1 MSSAPKRRP
10 SRSLAVRLSLN
21 YAACCCISMVAVLA
35 VSYLFL
41 EGSLRQRMDAD
52 LAEEVVEYGALLKTQ
67 SLAILED
74 VLKREAFSEGTDQV
88 FFQILDERGAIVI
101 STDTSSWHGFVDAG
115 THLQTA
121 LGGKP
126 VFVNYHDHDHD
137 FHARLL
143 YGMVGDNLVLVQG
156 ESKEANR
163 ALLSQFRRVFTVA
176 TLAFVFC
183 SLLAG
188 AYMAKR
194 SLVGVQSLTQAAV
207 QITEGRWDHRVPVS
221 RHHDEIDELAN
232 AFNTMVDRIQLLFRE
247 LREVTDD
254 IAHDLRTPL
263 MRIRGEAEMALRESL
278 VDPQLQE
285 RYGSVLEECD
295 QMLRLINTMLEIS
308 QTEAGAGAMERADLD
323 LAAMVEDICELFR
336 PAAEDKG
343 LALQYEATPMPPVS
357 GDAQRLQRAI
367 AHLVDNAIKYT
378 APGGRILVRCGRA
391 DSDATVSVQD
401 TGLGIPASALPEVFN
416 RFYRVDA
423 SRSEPGNGL
432 GLSLAQAIIRAH
444 RGRITVESEENRGST
459 FTVFIPETRDSS

>member
-1 MSSAPKRRP
+1 MSSVPKRKS
-10 SRSLAVRLSLN
+10 SRSLVLRLSLN
-21 YAACCCISMVAVLA
+21 YAACCCLSMVAVLA
-35 VSYLFL
+35 VCYLFL
-41 EGSLRQRMDAD
+41 EGTLRNRMDAD
-52 LAEEVVEYGALLKTQ
+52 LAEEVLEYGALLQTQ
-67 SLAILED
+67 SLQTLED

-88 FFQILDERGAIVI
+88 FFRILDGAGKVLIT
-101 STDTSSWHGFVDAG
+101 TDTSSWHGLTDGG
-115 THLQTA
+115 THLQAA
-121 LGGKP
+121 LAGKP
-126 VFVNYHDHDHD
+126 VFVDYQDRERD

-143 YGMVGDNLVLVQG
+143 YGKVADNMILEQG
-156 ESKEANR
+156 ESQEGNR
-163 ALLSQFRRVFTVA
+163 ALLSQFRRIFTIA

-194 SLVGVQSLTQAAV
+194 SLAGVQRLTLAAM

-263 MRIRGEAEMALRESL
+263 MRIRGEAEMALGEAE
-278 VDPQLQE
+278 VDALSQE
-285 RYGSVLEECD
+285 RSGSVLEECD

-308 QTEAGAGAMERADLD
+308 QTEAGVGSMERADLE

-343 LALQYEATPMPPVS
+343 LDLQFEAESMPPVS

-378 APGGRILVRCGRA
+378 APGGRVEVRCGQ
-391 DSDATVSVQD
+391 SSGDATVFVAD
-401 TGLGIPASALPEVFN
+401 TGLGIPAAARAEVFN

-432 GLSLAQAIIRAH
+432 GLSLAQAIARAH
-444 RGRITVESEENRGST
+444 GGKISVESEEGRGST
-459 FTVFIPETRDSS
+459 FILRIPAAHRD